1 MIRENDSWIIKI
13 KNNLIRY
20 SYILIETE
28 RSVIMAASSH
38 TENEWFY
45 EVVAFLSINL
55 ISSTA
60 VLIVALISFCILF
73 KFVRDYRR
81 SNRNRDLA
89 EKLWASYKV
98 YRKFIIMMMIQQI
111 CYIIM
116 VASTIVVREI
126 HIFALFIYN
135 QFLYCSASLIA

>member
-1 MIRENDSWIIKI
+1 M
-13 KNNLIRY
+13 
-20 SYILIETE
+20 ETD
-28 RSVIMAASSH
+28 RSVIIAASSH
-38 TENEWFY
+38 TEHEWFY

-60 VLIVALISFCILF
+60 VVIATLISFCILF
-73 KFVRDYRR
+73 NIVRKFR
-81 SNRNRDLA
+81 STDQNWALPD
-89 EKLWASYKV
+89 ELWASYKV